1 MRMLVSETPFHPTLP
16 TADAAGFRCSWTHW
30 NLPRQIVLP
39 YLYLAIMMLLRSLIL
54 LNQNNHEW
62 NTCPHARALA
72 SSPASTLIS
81 LLPPEIAAAWCKWP
95 RKKKKKGSVG
105 GWGAGGQPSSKSEV
119 RKAFWFQDE
128 IQACC
133 ILLSGCL
140 LLSLK
145 RTSSKEFIQG
155 RKMEQ
160 STALNSYCLSCYFPF
175 LLKI

>member
-95 RKKKKKGSVG
+95 RKKKKRRGGGSLPPKARYGRLFGFRMRSKLVASFCLAVCFCPWKGLLVKN
-105 GWGAGGQPSSKSEV
+105 SSKVGRWNS
-119 RKAFWFQDE
+119 Q
-128 IQACC
+128 
-133 ILLSGCL
+133 LLSIP
-140 LLSLK
+140 
-145 RTSSKEFIQG
+145 TVNPVTF
-155 RKMEQ
+155 
-160 STALNSYCLSCYFPF
+160 FF
-175 LLKI
+175 F